1 MSTKD
6 KLNEM
11 SNKKMI
17 NNNSALDRV
26 TNSRILGVN
35 FNENLSWE
43 NRVTKVIK
51 TCYFTLA
58 SLRKMKKL
66 TDFKLRKQLSE
77 QLVLSKLSY
86 CDTVFDSL
94 PAYQIKRLQKVMNCA
109 AGFTL
114 GRYATVIDVIKLNW
128 LPVKEKLQFIT
139 AKLVHKALYKEAFL
153 DYLKLELTSNI
164 RTLRLNTETRIT
176 PFGHKNSF
184 TYLGPTIF
192 NVLLENIKKLDSEK
206 SLFLQLNSISSI
218 KLMFMRYKLLI
229 NLAFI
234 FPFLSLSEFNQ
245 QIVYINFVWFS
256 HFCFRI
262 TTCDSST

>member
-1 MSTKD
+1 MSTKH

-17 NNNSALDRV
+17 NNNSTLDRV
-26 TNSRILGVN
+26 TNSRISGVN
-35 FNENLSWE
+35 FNENLNWE

-51 TCYFTLA
+51 TCHSTLA

-86 CDTVFDSL
+86 CNAVFDSL
-94 PAYQIKRLQKVMNCA
+94 PAYQIKRLQKVMNCD

-114 GRYATVIDVIKLNW
+114 GLYPTVIDVIQLNW
-128 LPVKEKLQFIT
+128 LPVKEKIQFIT
-139 AKLVHKALYKEAFL
+139 AKLVHKALYKGFL

-164 RTLRLNTETRIT
+164 RTLRPNTETRIT

-184 TYLGPTIF
+184 TYREPTIF
-192 NVLLENIKKLDSEK
+192 DVLPEYIKNLILKK
-206 SLFLQLNSISSI
+206 SLFLQQNSISSI
-218 KLMFMRYKLLI
+218 KLMFMRYELLI

-234 FPFLSLSEFNQ
+234 FPSLLLSLSEFNQ

-256 HFCFRI
+256 YFCFRI
-262 TTCDSST
+262 TTCVL

>member
-1 MSTKD
+1 
-6 KLNEM
+6 
-11 SNKKMI
+11 
-17 NNNSALDRV
+17 
-26 TNSRILGVN
+26 
-35 FNENLSWE
+35 
-43 NRVTKVIK
+43 
-51 TCYFTLA
+51 
-58 SLRKMKKL
+58 MKRL

-94 PAYQIKRLQKVMNCA
+94 PAYQIKRLQKVMNCD

-114 GRYATVIDVIKLNW
+114 DRYATVIDVIQLNW

-184 TYLGPTIF
+184 TYRGPTIF

-206 SLFLQLNSISSI
+206 SLFLQHNRISSI

-245 QIVYINFVWFS
+245 QIVYINFV
-256 HFCFRI
+256 
-262 TTCDSST
+262 